1 MTGDILLIILAH
13 ILKNKIN
20 WKRNK
25 NEMKKQRCLVISAVL
40 WSMLHLVNVQDDFH
54 KCMMFMVYKSKMM
67 SATNGSGHAHH
78 SRTTEFI
85 PGVLLCSCCRI
96 FISLL
101 CFVDHCLSFCTLS
114 FWPLCCLFFFY
125 LRILITPLIS
135 SHFKTLTSDS

>member
-1 MTGDILLIILAH
+1 MFSH
-13 ILKNKIN
+13 IHCV
-20 WKRNK
+20 
-25 NEMKKQRCLVISAVL
+25 MVYVISS
-40 WSMLHLVNVQDDFH
+40 WRPIWFPQY
-54 KCMMFMVYKSKMM
+54 MMFMVYKSKMM

-96 FISLL
+96 FYFSVL

-114 FWPLCCLFFFY
+114 FWSLCCLFFFY

-135 SHFKTLTSDS
+135 SHFKTLTSDSWMTTIFVLMMMKYMALWY